1 MSKIAKA
8 YLVDDSD
15 IDNMLHSI
23 ICEKSGAV
31 EQVVANTDAEDA
43 VKKFMTT
50 TPLQEGEFIF
60 LDINMPK
67 MNGYEFLEKLSEY
80 APVHELPPFVV
91 MVSTSSNPKD
101 EAKSRAFPIVLDYMT
116 KPLTAE
122 ALLKLSTVAAE
133 RLKAKA
139 A

>member
-15 IDNMLHSI
+15 IDNMLHTIVS
-23 ICEKSGAV
+23 EKSG
-31 EQVVANTDAEDA
+31 VVTEVIANTSAEDA
-43 VKKFMTT
+43 LQKFETT
-50 TPLQEGEFIF
+50 TPLQDGDFIF

-67 MNGYEFLEKLSEY
+67 MNGYEFLEKLSQ
-80 APVHELPPFVV
+80 HESVQNIEPCVV

-101 EAKSRAFPIVLDYMT
+101 EAKSRAFPIVHDYMT
-116 KPLTAE
+116 KPLTTE
-122 ALLKLSTVAAE
+122 ALVQLSAVAE
-133 RLKAKA
+133 QRIKAKA